1 MAKIADKSTKTA
13 TAKPASSGAKS
24 RPAGKEEPAPMVTLH
39 KKEFVNR
46 VLAASGRT
54 RAEARPVIEA
64 TLEQLGLAFAKGET
78 VTLPPF
84 GKARVNRQRDIAGGE
99 VLILR
104 LRRRTTPDDKPAKAA
119 KPAK

>member
-1 MAKIADKSTKTA
+1 
-13 TAKPASSGAKS
+13 
-24 RPAGKEEPAPMVTLH
+24 MVTLH
-39 KKEFVNR
+39 KKEFISR

-54 RAEARPVIEA
+54 RSDARPIIEA
-64 TLEQLGLAFAKGET
+64 TLEQLGLAFARGET

-104 LRRRTTPDDKPAKAA
+104 LRRKTRPEGKPEKAA
-119 KPAK
+119 KPSK

>member
-1 MAKIADKSTKTA
+1 MTKIADKSRKPA
-13 TAKPASSGAKS
+13 TAKPASSGAKPQLS
-24 RPAGKEEPAPMVTLH
+24 NKEEPVPMMILH

-54 RAEARPVIEA
+54 RADARPIIEA
-64 TLEQLGLAFAKGET
+64 TLEQLGLAFANGET

-104 LRRRTTPDDKPAKAA
+104 LRRKDKPEVNPVKEA
-119 KPAK
+119 KPSK